1 MRRIKRLIRSRLGWA
16 RVMEGRNKLVLAHTA
31 LPLRRFENREVRR
44 LAALQPEGPPT
55 ALVAV
60 VIPTFRRPVG
70 LRRAV
75 ASVLGQTIS
84 DLVAI
89 VVDDGGGLPP
99 LPSDPRLIPVSLS
112 RNVAV
117 AGVVR
122 NVGIRLTRSIFV
134 AFLDDDN
141 TWRPDHLEVAL
152 ARLRPQVGIGP
163 DAVYTALR
171 RLDRAGRQQD
181 VLSVPFNR
189 RVAADQ
195 CFLDT
200 SAFVGRRCRSLHF
213 SRLRRNPEVL
223 PKEDWEMIFRYSRR
237 QRVEH
242 VPEST
247 VDYLVNPD
255 SYWTTWRTS

>member
-1 MRRIKRLIRSRLGWA
+1 MQRIKRLIRSRLGWA
-16 RVMEGRNKLVLAHTA
+16 RVMESRNKVVLAYTA

-44 LAALQPEGPPT
+44 LTALQPDGLPT
-55 ALVAV
+55 AMVAV

-70 LRRAV
+70 LRHAV
-75 ASVLGQTIS
+75 ASVLDQTIS

-89 VVDDGGGLPP
+89 VVDDGGGLPR
-99 LPSDPRLIPVSLS
+99 LPSDPRLVAVSLS
-112 RNVAV
+112 RNIAV

-122 NVGIRLTRSIFV
+122 NVGIRLTRSEFV

-152 ARLRPQVGIGP
+152 ARLRPAVGMGP

-171 RLDRAGRQQD
+171 RRHPRGRQRD
-181 VLSVPFNR
+181 VLSVPFSR
-189 RVAADQ
+189 RAAADE

-200 SAFVGRRCRSLHF
+200 NAFVGRRCRCLHF
-213 SRLRRNPEVL
+213 SRLRRNREVL

-242 VPEST
+242 VPEPT

>member
-1 MRRIKRLIRSRLGWA
+1 MQRIKRLIRSRLGWA
-16 RVMEGRNKLVLAHTA
+16 RVMESRNKVVLAHTA
-31 LPLRRFENREVRR
+31 LSLRRFENREVRR

-55 ALVAV
+55 AMIAV
-60 VIPTFRRPVG
+60 VIPTFRRPHG
-70 LRRAV
+70 LHHAV

-99 LPSDPRLIPVSLS
+99 LPSDPRLVAVSLS
-112 RNVAV
+112 RNIAV

-122 NVGIRLTRSIFV
+122 NVGIRLTRSEFV

-152 ARLRPQVGIGP
+152 SRLRPAVGIGP

-171 RLDRAGRQQD
+171 RLDPTGRQRD
-181 VLSVPFNR
+181 VLSVPFSR
-189 RVAADQ
+189 RAAADQ
-195 CFLDT
+195 WFLDT
-200 SAFVGRRCRSLHF
+200 NAFVGRRSPSLHF
-213 SRLRRNPEVL
+213 SRLRRNADVMPR
-223 PKEDWEMIFRYSRR
+223 EDWEMIFRYSRR
-237 QRVEH
+237 HRVEH
-242 VPEST
+242 VPEPT

>member
-1 MRRIKRLIRSRLGWA
+1 MQRIKRLIRSRLGWA
-16 RVMEGRNKLVLAHTA
+16 RVMEGRNKVVLAHTA
-31 LPLRRFENREVRR
+31 LPLRLFENREVRR

-55 ALVAV
+55 ALIAV
-60 VIPTFRRPVG
+60 VIPTFRRPLG
-70 LRRAV
+70 LQRAV
-75 ASVLGQTIS
+75 ASVLEQTIS

-99 LPSDPRLIPVSLS
+99 LPSDPRLVAVSLS
-112 RNVAV
+112 RNIAV

-122 NVGIRLTRSIFV
+122 NVGIRLTRSVFV

-141 TWRPDHLEVAL
+141 TWRSNHLEVAL
-152 ARLRPQVGIGP
+152 ARLRPQVGVGP

-171 RLDRAGRQQD
+171 RLDAKGRPGEI
-181 VLSVPFNR
+181 LSVPFDR
-189 RVAADQ
+189 RAAADQ

-213 SRLRRNPEVL
+213 SRLRRNREVL

-242 VPEST
+242 VPEPT

-255 SYWTTWRTS
+255 SYWTKWSTR

>member
-1 MRRIKRLIRSRLGWA
+1 MRGIKRLVRSRLGWA
-16 RVMEGRNKLVLAHTA
+16 RIMEGRNKLVLAHTA

-44 LAALQPEGPPT
+44 LAALHPEGPPT

-60 VIPTFRRPVG
+60 VIPTFRRPLG
-70 LRRAV
+70 LQHAL
-75 ASVLGQTIS
+75 ASVLEQTIS

-99 LPSDPRLIPVSLS
+99 LPSDPRLTAVSLS

-122 NVGIRLTRSIFV
+122 NVGIRLTRSVFV

-171 RLDRAGRQQD
+171 RLEPTGRQRD

-189 RVAADQ
+189 RDAADQ
-195 CFLDT
+195 CFLDS
-200 SAFVGRRCRSLHF
+200 SAFVGRRCRPLYF
-213 SRLRRNPEVL
+213 SRLRRNRGVQ

-237 QRVEH
+237 RRVEH
-242 VPEST
+242 IPEST

-255 SYWTTWRTS
+255 SYWTAWRTS

>member
-1 MRRIKRLIRSRLGWA
+1 MQRIKRLVRSRLGWA
-16 RVMEGRNKLVLAHTA
+16 RVLEGRNKVVLAHTA

-55 ALVAV
+55 ALIAV
-60 VIPTFRRPVG
+60 VIPTFRRPLG
-70 LRRAV
+70 LQRAV

-89 VVDDGGGLPP
+89 VVDDDGGLPP
-99 LPSDPRLIPVSLS
+99 LPPDPRLTAVSLS
-112 RNVAV
+112 RNIAV

-122 NVGIRLTRSIFV
+122 NVGIRLTQSEYV

-141 TWRPDHLEVAL
+141 TWRSDHLEVAL
-152 ARLRPQVGIGP
+152 GRLRPQVGTGP
-163 DAVYTALR
+163 DAVYTAVR
-171 RLDRAGRQQD
+171 RLDPAGRQRD

-189 RVAADQ
+189 RIAADQ

-200 SAFVGRRCRSLHF
+200 NAFVGRRSRSLLF
-213 SRLRRNPEVL
+213 SRLRRNAHIMPR
-223 PKEDWEMIFRYSRR
+223 EDWELIFRYSRR
-237 QRVEH
+237 RRVEH
-242 VPEST
+242 VPEPT

-255 SYWTTWRTS
+255 SYWTRERTS